1 MITEIAKIEI
11 GTRNGIFTIE
21 GEVKTEDEWDIET
34 GYLQH
39 RDLAKK
45 LTIEKNIKNE
55 DIAYIRVYM
64 NKDVNSFYHIFQ
76 YWDGEKFINLI

>member
-21 GEVKTEDEWDIET
+21 GEVKTKNEWDIET

>member
-21 GEVKTEDEWDIET
+21 GEVKTKNEWDIET

-45 LTIEKNIKNE
+45 LTIEKNIKFD

-76 YWDGEKFINLI
+76 YWDGKKFINLI

>member
-11 GTRNGIFTIE
+11 GTRKEIFTIE
-21 GEVKTEDEWDIET
+21 GEVKTKNEWDLET

-45 LTIEKNIKNE
+45 LTIEKNIKQD

-64 NKDVNSFYHIFQ
+64 NKDVDSFYHIFQ
-76 YWDGEKFINLI
+76 YWDGEKFISFI

>member
-21 GEVKTEDEWDIET
+21 GEVKTKNEWDIET

-45 LTIEKNIKNE
+45 LTIEKNIKFD

>member
-76 YWDGEKFINLI
+76 YWDGEKFIGLI